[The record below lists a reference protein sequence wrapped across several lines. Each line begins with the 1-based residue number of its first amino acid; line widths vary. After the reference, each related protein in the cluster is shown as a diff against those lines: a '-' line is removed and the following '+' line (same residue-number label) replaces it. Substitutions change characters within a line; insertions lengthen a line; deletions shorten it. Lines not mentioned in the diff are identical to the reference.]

1 MTKTITS
8 IALALILVIPVL
20 SLVVDF
26 TPVDADK
33 SKGTPIN
40 KYGSKT
46 ANIVCGDRLC
56 SEVGKETP
64 KKEEPK
70 KEVPKEEEVKTEKK
84 SEEQKKATESMEEQ
98 KKPQQMASLP
108 PWQTSS
114 GTIISTKDPGMGHE
128 THQLAIILPP
138 SDKVYRGQLTYSA
151 SENVQLVA
159 LHGPLKAG
167 EDKGQ
172 PIWTP
177 DGETKFALTLVDNE
191 NQMGTWRFAGNAL
204 AVHTMNEEP
213 FAVSYSVTYRE
224 RIPSSV
230 VMTSTIQSQQDP
242 GIGHES
248 HQLAIIMPP
257 SERTYNGVLTY
268 SASEPIQLVALH
280 GPLLPGQDKGQ
291 PTWSP
296 DGETKFALTFVDP
309 EKNMGSWTFSGN
321 AIAVHTMKPDKF
333 TVSYSVVAG
342 S

>member
-1 MTKTITS
+1 MTKIIIS
-8 IALALILVIPVL
+8 IALAMILVLPVMSIL
-20 SLVVDF
+20 VDF
-26 TPVDADK
+26 TADATK
-33 SKGTPIN
+33 SQGTYVKQFGSATKN
-40 KYGSKT
+40 K
-46 ANIVCGDRLC
+46 VCGDRLC
-56 SEVGKETP
+56 SEVGQ
-64 KKEEPK
+64 EPK
-70 KEVPKEEEVKTEKK
+70 KEAEKKKEEVKTEKK
-84 SEEQKKATESMEEQ
+84 SEEQQKATESMEEQ
-98 KKPQQMASLP
+98 KKAQQMAALP
-108 PWQTSS
+108 PWQTAT
-114 GTIISTKDPGMGHE
+114 GTLVSTQDPGIGHE

-151 SENVQLVA
+151 SENIQLVA

-177 DGETKFALTLVDNE
+177 DGKIKYALTLVDNKD
-191 NQMGTWRFAGNAL
+191 QMGTWRFAGNAL
-204 AVHTMNEEP
+204 AVHTMNEDP
-213 FAVSYSVTYRE
+213 FTVTYSVTYRE
-224 RIPSSV
+224 RTPSPL
-230 VMTSTIQSQQDP
+230 VMTSTIQSTQDP

-280 GPLLPGQDKGQ
+280 GPLLPGQDMGQ

-296 DGETKFALTFVDP
+296 DGKTKFALTFVDP
-309 EKNMGSWTFSGN
+309 KTNMGSWTFSGN